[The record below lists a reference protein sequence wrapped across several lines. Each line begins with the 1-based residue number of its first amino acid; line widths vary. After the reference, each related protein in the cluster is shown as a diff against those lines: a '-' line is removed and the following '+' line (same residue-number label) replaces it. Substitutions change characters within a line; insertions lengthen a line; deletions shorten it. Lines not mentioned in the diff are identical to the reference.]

1 MNDIERNTQ
10 RKWLWIVTGLLLVVA
25 LVAVAA
31 RWLWPAL
38 SPPEQ
43 AETGETVS
51 AFTGDLADSAT
62 ASGTVEAGRQA
73 RLALATSGRV
83 ETVYVEAGDLVE
95 AGDALLQLESDAL
108 ERAVAKAE
116 QNLAIQEANL
126 DSLLAGPSL
135 ADLAAAEA
143 AVEGA
148 RAQLDDLL
156 AGPSD
161 EEIAAAEANV
171 RAAQANLAAASRRL
185 AETRAPA
192 DQAAVMQAQVN
203 LEDAQEQAQS
213 AEEAYIRTLKCE
225 TQPDGSL
232 DCEPRSDE
240 LTRQAELNVV
250 AANERLAAAQADLDA
265 LTSGADEDTVGV
277 SQANVASMV
286 AQRDAAQAN
295 LDLLLAGP
303 TEAEIAAARA
313 TLADRTQSLAT
324 LRAAPT
330 AAQRATAAAAVEQA
344 RIALERARNDLEK
357 ATLRAPFA
365 GAVTAVHVDMGEI
378 ASGVAVELEDA
389 EQLEVVLDVD
399 EVDVGELSVGQPAVI
414 TLEAWPEQEIES
426 EVAAIAPAANGIAA
440 GARVLDT
447 GIATFQV
454 RLALGETELPVRVG
468 MTANATLVTAQR
480 EDVLLVPNRA
490 IIADRAAGRYYVN
503 LVETTAG
510 GETTVRRVE
519 VSVGLRDA
527 QYTQITDGLQEGDR
541 VRIGP
546 LDAPLG
552 NPFGDG
558 PPGQDENG
566 EGE

>member
-1 MNDIERNTQ
+1 MTQ
-10 RKWLWIVTGLLLVVA
+10 RKWLWIVGGLLLVAV

-38 SPPEQ
+38 STPEQ

-51 AFTGDLADSAT
+51 AFIGDLADSAT
-62 ASGTVEAGRQA
+62 ASGSVGARRQA

-83 ETVYVEAGDLVE
+83 ENVYVEAGDVVE
-95 AGDALLQLESDAL
+95 AGQPLLQLENDAL
-108 ERAVAKAE
+108 ERAVARAE
-116 QNLAIQEANL
+116 QNLAIQEANF
-126 DSLLAGPSL
+126 DSLLAGPTD

-143 AVEGA
+143 AVESA

-192 DQAAVMQAQVN
+192 DQAALMQAQAN

-225 TQPDGSL
+225 MQPDGSVA
-232 DCEPRSDE
+232 CEPRSEE

-250 AANERLAAAQADLDA
+250 AANERLAAAQGEVDA
-265 LTSGADEDTVGV
+265 LATGADKDAVGI
-277 SQANVASMV
+277 SQANVATMA

-313 TLADRTQSLAT
+313 TLADRTYSLAS
-324 LRAAPT
+324 LRAGPT
-330 AAQRATAAAAVEQA
+330 AAQRATAAAGVEQA
-344 RIALERARNDLEK
+344 RIALERARNDLDK

-365 GAVTAVHVDMGEI
+365 GVVTAVHVDAGEM
-378 ASGVAVELEDA
+378 ASGVAVELQDA

-399 EVDVGELSVGQPAVI
+399 EVDVGELAVGQPAAI

-426 EVAAIAPAANGIAA
+426 EIAAIAPAANAIAA
-440 GARVLDT
+440 GTGVPDT

-454 RLALGETELPVRVG
+454 RLALAETELPVRVG

-480 EDVLLVPNRA
+480 EDILLVPNRA
-490 IIADRAAGRYYVN
+490 IIADRAAGRYFVN
-503 LVETTAG
+503 LVEPTAG
-510 GETTVRRVE
+510 DDTTVRRVE

-527 QYTQITDGLQEGDR
+527 QYTQITDGLEEGDR
-541 VRIGP
+541 VRIGS